1 VEVGKEAHFFYGGGD
16 DMHPRITDLRL
27 MLCDVE
33 RKMMEQLGY
42 IPGAITGDGTQLHD
56 VDEESRAESLR
67 AHSERLAVGLWLLHH
82 HEHDHGEVEGKEE
95 VIRVYKNL
103 RVCSDCHEFF
113 KGLSSVV
120 GRTLVVRD
128 ANRFHRFQDGACS
141 CKDYW

>member
-1 VEVGKEAHFFYGGGD
+1 
-16 DMHPRITDLRL
+16 

-33 RKMMEQLGY
+33 RKMREQLGY
-42 IPGAITGDGTQLHD
+42 IPGAVTGDGGRLHD
-56 VDEESRAESLR
+56 VDEESCAESLR

-82 HEHDHGEVEGKEE
+82 DEHDHGEGEGKEE

-103 RVCSDCHEFF
+103 RVCGDCHEFF
-113 KGLSSVV
+113 KGLSIVL